1 MTLKNK
7 EQFEGLENFK
17 AKFNLIVISGLFL
30 ATFVPSYIFYIT
42 GAGEFKWLALFIGI
56 SYLIS
61 RIPNSFYFRFQI
73 SRDLRVYKK
82 LGVNKFKRFSSNGDL
97 INRRIRKKYPTYRNV
112 RNLESVNEKINE
124 TYTIERGHTV
134 LFVFFLLTNIYV
146 FWTNSI
152 VTGVVLLIGNV
163 VFNFYPNLLQQYNR
177 IRYEKVIENY
187 DLTRN

>member
-61 RIPNSFYFRFQI
+61 RIPNSFYLRFQI
-73 SRDLRVYKK
+73 SKDLRVYKK
-82 LGVNKFKRFSSNGDL
+82 LGVNKFKIFSSNGDL

-163 VFNFYPNLLQQYNR
+163 VFNLYPNLLQQYNR

-187 DLTRN
+187 DLTCN